1 MGLAF
6 LFPGQGS
13 QRVGMAADLQ
23 AARPDVFDRYFDAA
37 GRTAGTDLGR
47 LCTEGTLQELT
58 ATEVAQPAIFAL
70 SAALDHLAREAGLEP
85 ALVAGHS
92 LGEYSAAVAAG
103 ALEYEAAL
111 QLVCLRGRLMADVQI
126 AHPGAM
132 GALGGLSLSDVERL
146 CAQAA
151 ESGLVVIANHNSPQ
165 QCVVSGEEAAVDR
178 VLELAAARGADP
190 ALKLQVGAAF
200 HSPLM
205 APVRDTMAEALG
217 SVEWQRPRC
226 PIATNAGGR
235 LIEGA
240 EELRAALVDQVTSR
254 VRWLECMQALI
265 AAGGHTFLE
274 LGPGRVLVGQARLI
288 DHDLDAWAADGPKKL
303 QNFVAGHPDLVTC

>member
-13 QRVGMAADLQ
+13 QRVGMAADLK
-23 AARPDVFDRYFDAA
+23 AARPDVFDRYFDIA
-37 GRTAGTDLGR
+37 GRMAGIDLGR
-47 LCTEGTLQELT
+47 LCSEGTLQELT
-58 ATEVAQPAIFAL
+58 VTEVAQPAIFTL

-85 ALVAGHS
+85 AMVAGHS

-103 ALEYEAAL
+103 ALEFEAAL
-111 QLVCLRGRLMADVQI
+111 GLVCLRGRLMADVQR

-132 GALGGLSLSDVERL
+132 GALGGLTEIEVERL
-146 CAQAA
+146 CADAA
-151 ESGLVVIANHNSPQ
+151 ESGLVVIANHNSPE
-165 QCVVSGEEAAVDR
+165 QCVVSGEAAAVDR

-205 APVRDTMAEALG
+205 EPVRGPMAEALER
-217 SVEWQRPRC
+217 VEWQRPRC

-235 LIEGA
+235 LVESA
-240 EELRAALVDQVTSR
+240 HQLRAALVDQVTTR

-265 AAGGHTFLE
+265 GAGARTFLE
-274 LGPGRVLVGQARLI
+274 LGSGRVLVGQARLI
-288 DHDLDAWAADGPKKL
+288 DHDLDAWAADGPNKL
-303 QNFVAGHPDLVTC
+303 QGFVAGHPDLVTC